1 MTRIDG
7 EQIVE
12 QMVRLAREELSG
24 EVRDGGLRSLAELE
38 WRLEHER
45 TPWWSRRWVW
55 AGALVPVAALVLVI
69 GLWLANASDPITY
82 AVVNGIEQGGSVVGG
97 QATQLRFSEG
107 SEVTLERGAV
117 TAVSELAAR
126 GGTLHMRRGR
136 ARVAI
141 VHKPRAEWKVIAG
154 PYAVQVTGTEF
165 DVAWSDSE
173 RTLEVAMRSGS
184 VIVSGPA
191 LRLPVQ
197 LTAGQRLLQ
206 RESGETRIETM
217 RSPSDRAGAA
227 RLTAGSARHAAA
239 AGAADTSG
247 TATPDGLN
255 AGVAAGSR
263 PTSPTAVQGTAE
275 SGRAAS
281 AAEGSW
287 ARKVAQGKFADVLA
301 DAERQGLDGVIA
313 KASPAELAALGD
325 AARYARRTAL
335 AERVLLAQRERF
347 AGTASARGA
356 AFLLG
361 QLAESQ
367 GRGGLDWY
375 ERYLNESPNGPY
387 ASQALGRKMMIS
399 YQQGG
404 AASARG
410 IASEYLV
417 RYPKGP
423 YVAAARKITSEL
435 SSRPSP

>member
-1 MTRIDG
+1 MTRVDG

-12 QMVRLAREELSG
+12 QMVRLARDELSG
-24 EVRDGGLRSLAELE
+24 EVRDGGLSSLAELE
-38 WRLEHER
+38 RRLEHER

-55 AGALVPVAALVLVI
+55 AGALAPVAALVLVL
-69 GLWLANASDPITY
+69 GLWLTNRSDAITY
-82 AVVNGIEQGGSVVGG
+82 AVVNGVEHAGSVVGE

-117 TAVSELAAR
+117 TAVSELAPR

-141 VHKPRAEWKVIAG
+141 VHKPEAQWKVVAG

-165 DVAWSDSE
+165 DVAWSDGE

-184 VIVSGPA
+184 VVVSGPA
-191 LRLPVQ
+191 LRAPVR
-197 LTAGQRLLQ
+197 LTAGQRLIH
-206 RESGETRIETM
+206 REGGETRIESAAP
-217 RSPSDRAGAA
+217 RPDGARAARAAVGGPAGAA
-227 RLTAGSARHAAA
+227 GASGTP
-239 AGAADTSG
+239 AADAVNTG
-247 TATPDGLN
+247 T
-255 AGVAAGSR
+255 AAGSR
-263 PTSPTAVQGTAE
+263 PSSSNAAQGAAE

-287 ARKVAQGKFADVLA
+287 GRKVAQGKFGEVLA
-301 DAERQGLDGVIA
+301 DAERQGLESVIA
-313 KASPAELAALGD
+313 TASPAELAALGD
-325 AARYARRTAL
+325 AARYARRAPL

-435 SSRPSP
+435 SSRPAP